1 MHTNREQLTIIER
14 HRLGIE
20 QYKMKTLKYSIHR
33 EGKYYV
39 SRCLT
44 IEVASFGKTVD
55 EALANLKEAIALY
68 LEKDFN

>member
-1 MHTNREQLTIIER
+1 
-14 HRLGIE
+14 
-20 QYKMKTLKYSIHR
+20 MKTIKYSIHR

-68 LEKDFN
+68 LETDFN